1 MAYYQPNV
9 FHYHSTPWRYRWGRY
24 AEFLTVFSNVYARSA
39 DVGARERREA
49 RLAEVPDLASI
60 PVSGISAV
68 ASNVSVAYSADIW
81 QNDMVYKDQD
91 DCSKRLLCELNARAA
106 EGAALS
112 ETEELIA
119 QVTAGA
125 CPPLPGL
132 WEEQQARCWQGDSG
146 V

>member
-1 MAYYQPNV
+1 MHV
-9 FHYHSTPWRYRWGRY
+9 D
-24 AEFLTVFSNVYARSA
+24 ARSA
-39 DVGARERREA
+39 DVEARERREA

-68 ASNVSVAYSADIW
+68 ASNVSVDYSAEVW

-106 EGAALS
+106 EGASLS

-119 QVTAGA
+119 QVT
-125 CPPLPGL
+125 
-132 WEEQQARCWQGDSG
+132 CWH
-146 V
+146 